1 MAGTITLT
9 AQTAPLEREPAVVTR
24 PATDGDIPV
33 LGQLYYSSYA
43 DSRPW
48 TQEEATADV
57 RKVYADEFGR
67 FLPEASLVVPDEQ
80 DNPLAALL
88 VVDGFPD
95 SGLPEAPF
103 VLELFTH
110 PDHRRKGYAEELV
123 RQALAR
129 LAEAGYEQ
137 VALRIS
143 ENNAAALALYLT
155 LDFQRWD
162 PPTDDDIDY

>member
-9 AQTAPLEREPAVVTR
+9 AQTVPLEREPGVTTR
-24 PATDGDIPV
+24 PVEEGDIPV
-33 LGQLYYSSYA
+33 LGQLFFSSYA

-48 TQEEATADV
+48 TEDEATADV

-67 FLPEASLVVPDEQ
+67 FLRDASLVVPDG
-80 DNPLAALL
+80 DGRPVAALL

-95 SGLPEAPF
+95 AALPDVPF

-123 RQALAR
+123 RQSLAK

-143 ENNAAALALYLT
+143 EDNAAALALYLT

-162 PPTDDDIDY
+162 PAADGDIDY